1 MIRLKKVVYDKS
13 VEKVNNIDTSGFILI
28 TKYGKDRTELENEIP
43 DTSGRVKRQ
52 IIMLKSLKL
61 RVKYEVLVG

>member
-1 MIRLKKVVYDKS
+1 MMLLKKVVYDKS
-13 VEKVNNIDTSGFILI
+13 VEKVNNIDTCGFVLI

>member
-1 MIRLKKVVYDKS
+1 MIMLKKVVYDKS
-13 VEKVNNIDTSGFILI
+13 VEKVNNIDTSGFALI

-43 DTSGRVKRQ
+43 DTSGCVKRQ